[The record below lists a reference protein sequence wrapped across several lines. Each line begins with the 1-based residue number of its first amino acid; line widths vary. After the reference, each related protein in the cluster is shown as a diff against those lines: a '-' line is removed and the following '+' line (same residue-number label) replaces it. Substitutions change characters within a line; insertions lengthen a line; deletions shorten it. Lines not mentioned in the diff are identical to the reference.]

1 MEPFSFRRSRDYSGI
16 IAEADEC
23 LEDGTEVFS
32 TGGRK
37 DSWHVF
43 KDGVTGV
50 SAMCCTPHFSD
61 NANRLK
67 EEAAAFAFVD
77 TGLLASNTLVLT
89 RRTKCDDINRR
100 DLSPIDV
107 GHITQMLQMRETA
120 GGNCNGIGFDFRGP
134 NRFNAIEDACQ
145 FKAAAAGELRAQLHA
160 STSRSSKT
168 IGIACLTCSSSS
180 DMSARISG

>member
-23 LEDGTEVFS
+23 LEDGAKVFS

-43 KDGVTGV
+43 KDGITGI
-50 SAMCCTPHFSD
+50 STMCSTPHFS
-61 NANRLK
+61 NNTNCLE

-77 TGLLASNTLVLT
+77 TGLFASHTLVLT
-89 RRTKCDDINRR
+89 RTAECDDINRR
-100 DLSPIDV
+100 DLSPIDA

-120 GGNCNGIGFDFRGP
+120 VGNGNGIGLDFRSPDG
-134 NRFNAIEDACQ
+134 FDTIEDTCQ
-145 FKAAAAGELRAQLHA
+145 FKATAAGELRSEPHA
-160 STSRSSKT
+160 STS
-168 IGIACLTCSSSS
+168 
-180 DMSARISG
+180 